1 MRIWNRF
8 SLRLKLALWSVFC
21 VFVIVLSIRAL
32 GVYGTYSY
40 LSQYHED
47 NIRSHMELAALSLQ
61 DPLRNMDYLNLH
73 KQAEIICNFSGISGV
88 RIEDNNGQV
97 LLERGE
103 LDGTYLE
110 APIQPG
116 APLGR
121 IVVSFS
127 REPLTQALMAV
138 LSLEGI
144 ALALFLLAA
153 FGGLWWLSNY
163 YLSDLRAL
171 SSCIQEGACAM
182 TEHYPGQDRQDEVGL
197 LASTMKARDYELA
210 VYQQELEEYREE
222 LEHKVEERTRE
233 LNESKLL
240 SETIL
245 NSIPDAIS
253 LIDVN
258 TFIVMDVN
266 TSFEKIY
273 GMNKEEIIGRT
284 CFEIRSN
291 KNAGC
296 KDEEQKCP
304 IVGYFENQRPMY
316 YEHVMDW
323 GRKNRRYV
331 EASAWPVIYKQGDRV
346 QQMVRVERDVTEQKR
361 IEKQR
366 QHVEQIVRHDL
377 KSPLNG
383 IYGMAQ
389 LLEMELQNTDEQME
403 YVQYIKGSVHK
414 LLHMINNSMDLHRME
429 EGTYRVQAEMVD
441 LLDILANLH
450 TEWQHLLSKKG
461 LQLHT
466 FVDAQPLSP
475 GQTCPVQGEK
485 TKLESMFSNLVV
497 NALEAS
503 PSGEAITISV
513 TKNTDKVCIDIHNWG
528 HIPEEI
534 QDHFFERY
542 VTAGKK
548 KGTGLGTYSARLVA
562 RAHGGDISFRSSEQ
576 EGTLLRIELPF
587 AQAGDED
594 MPG

>member
-1 MRIWNRF
+1 MECMRIWNSL
-8 SLRLKLALWSVFC
+8 SLRLKLALWSVLC

-47 NIRSHMELAALSLQ
+47 NIRSHMQLAALSLQ

-73 KQAEIICNFSGISGV
+73 QQADIITEFSGITGV
-88 RIEDNNGQV
+88 RITDNNGQV

-103 LDGTYLE
+103 LDGTHLE
-110 APIQPG
+110 TPIHPQS
-116 APLGR
+116 PLGR

-127 REPLTQALMAV
+127 RDPLTQALMTV
-138 LSLEGI
+138 LSLEGM
-144 ALALFLLAA
+144 ALALFLLATFA
-153 FGGLWWLSNY
+153 GLWWLLHY
-163 YLSDLRAL
+163 YLYDLRAL
-171 SSCIQEGACAM
+171 SFCIQEGACAM

-210 VYQQELEEYREE
+210 VYQQELEQYRDE
-222 LEHKVEERTRE
+222 LEHKVEARTRE
-233 LNESKLL
+233 LKESKQL

-258 TFIVMDVN
+258 TYRVMDVN
-266 TSFEKIY
+266 TSFEKMY
-273 GMNKEEIIGRT
+273 EMSKKDIIGRT
-284 CFEIRSN
+284 CFDLRTS
-291 KNAGC
+291 KNVGC
-296 KDEEQKCP
+296 LDEEQRCP
-304 IVGYFENQRPMY
+304 IAGYFENQRPMY
-316 YEHVMDW
+316 YEHVLDW
-323 GRKNRRYV
+323 GPKERRYV
-331 EASAWPVIYKQGDRV
+331 EVSAWPVIYDNKDQI
-346 QQMVRVERDVTEQKR
+346 QQMVHVERDVTDQKR

-389 LLEMELQNTDEQME
+389 ILEMELAGPDEHME

-429 EGTYRVQAEMVD
+429 EGTYRVQAGEVD

-450 TEWQHLLSKKG
+450 TEWQHLLNKKN
-461 LQLHT
+461 LQLQT
-466 FVDAQPLSP
+466 FVDDQPLTS
-475 GQTCPVQGEK
+475 GQTCPLQGEK
-485 TKLESMFSNLVV
+485 NKLESMLANLVV

-503 PSGEAITISV
+503 PPGEAITISV
-513 TKNTDKVCIDIHNWG
+513 TRYKGKAGIDIHNWG

-534 QDHFFERY
+534 QDRFFERY
-542 VTAGKK
+542 VTAGKE

-562 RAHGGDISFRSSEQ
+562 RAHGGDISFSSTE
-576 EGTLLRIELPF
+576 EDGTYVRIELPL
-587 AQAGDED
+587 G
-594 MPG
+594 